1 MKYSITT
8 STSTKTP
15 LTFEKLNPGDVFMI
29 NNDTSSLFLV
39 LHDRYAPLEEG
50 QKDNSYFGRY
60 NAVSLTSGKCTTVKP
75 TTRVKLLVKDLFFNE
90 SDFMET
96 LEELLSRASTVDI
109 YTAVNTSSNINK
121 VVLNEKVD
129 KEKSSKLDEL
139 MKDFEISYYS
149 YPNNIVN

>member
-8 STSTKTP
+8 STSSKTP

-39 LHDRYAPLEEG
+39 LHDRYAPLEEE
-50 QKDNSYFGRY
+50 QKDNSYSYDRY

-75 TTRVKLLVKDLFFNE
+75 TTRVKLLVKDLCFNE

-96 LEELLSRASTVDI
+96 QE
-109 YTAVNTSSNINK
+109 
-121 VVLNEKVD
+121 
-129 KEKSSKLDEL
+129 
-139 MKDFEISYYS
+139 
-149 YPNNIVN
+149 